1 MQDDPDPMLYYTIIA
16 ITLLLVT
23 NAILVISS
31 TSLSKV
37 SRTFVKIYVKE
48 NQDKRA
54 EKLFC
59 LIEKPSRYIYTNKII
74 SYVVVFA
81 AISLALSY
89 FEDNTQAVIINF
101 VLVTLILT
109 ELLPR
114 KLSLS
119 HGEKFSITFA
129 NVQYFLCVVFRPI
142 TFILISIVNIILKIF
157 KQDTHLDDSP
167 FSEDHVMSMLDAGQD
182 SGIIKEEGKN
192 MINSIFAF
200 DDELAY
206 EIMTPRTDVFIIDIN
221 DPVEE
226 YLDELMELKHSRIP
240 VCKEETDNII
250 GILNIKDYL
259 IEARKNGFENVDIAS
274 ILRKPYFVPE
284 SKNIDSLFF
293 DLQKSRQHIAILIN
307 EFGGFSGIVTMEDI
321 IEEVMGDIDDEYD
334 DQSETIQKVSDT
346 KFLLHGNIYLDD
358 FNDETGLEL
367 TSESSETIGGFIAD
381 KLGEIPN
388 DGYLNLV
395 VVEGVCEFKILSV
408 RENRIE
414 KIELNIV
421 NIETDNPVE

>member
-1 MQDDPDPMLYYTIIA
+1 MPEDPDAMLYYSLIA
-16 ITLLLVT
+16 ITLLLIS

-54 EKLFC
+54 EKLLQ
-59 LIEKPSRYIYTNKII
+59 LIEKPSRYIYTNKIL
-74 SYVVVFA
+74 SYVVIFA
-81 AISLALSY
+81 A
-89 FEDNTQAVIINF
+89 
-101 VLVTLILT
+101 VTLSLRVFDANLEWIILYFAIVTLLFT

-119 HGEKFSITFA
+119 HGEKFSVAFA
-129 NVQYFLCVVFRPI
+129 NIQYFLCSIFRPV
-142 TFILISIVNIILKIF
+142 TFLLIGIVNIFLKIF

-226 YLDELMELKHSRIP
+226 YIDELMELKHSRIP
-240 VCKEETDNII
+240 VCRDETDNII

-293 DLQKSRQHIAILIN
+293 DLQKFRQHIAILIN

-334 DQSETIQKVSDT
+334 EQSESIRKVSDT
-346 KFLLHGNIYLDD
+346 QYILHGNLYIDD

-381 KLGEIPN
+381 KLGEIPK

-395 VVEGVCEFKILSV
+395 VVDGVCEFKILSV
-408 RENRIE
+408 RENRID

-421 NIETDNPVE
+421 NVDSDNNDE